1 MKKVEKLS
9 TMQIEA
15 QFKEIFDG
23 ATIEEATQKAH
34 ESKKPSDNAEVNITD
49 SRVEKVNIKLIGEEN
64 DESKK

>member
-1 MKKVEKLS
+1 
-9 TMQIEA
+9 MQIEA

-49 SRVEKVNIKLIGEEN
+49 SRVEKVNIKLIGERSTN
-64 DESKK
+64 DS

>member
-9 TMQIEA
+9 TISIEA

-34 ESKKPSDNAEVNITD
+34 ESKKPSDAAEINITD
-49 SRVEKVNIKLIGEEN
+49 SRIDKVNIKLIGEEN
-64 DESKK
+64 DGTK

>member
-49 SRVEKVNIKLIGEEN
+49 SRVDKVNIKLIGEEN

>member
-49 SRVEKVNIKLIGEEN
+49 SRVDKVNIKLIGEEN
-64 DESKK
+64 DGSK